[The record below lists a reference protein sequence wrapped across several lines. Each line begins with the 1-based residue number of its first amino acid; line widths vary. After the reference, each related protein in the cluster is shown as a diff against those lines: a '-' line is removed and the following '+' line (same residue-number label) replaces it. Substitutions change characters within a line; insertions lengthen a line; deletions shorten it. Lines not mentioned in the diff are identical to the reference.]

1 MQEVI
6 IRTNYGKN
14 IGLGHL
20 FRVLKLANELKKYYH
35 VVFAVDQK
43 SDIIKKVLTFDLLA
57 KKIPLPTK

>member
-43 SDIIKKVLTFDLLA
+43 SDIIKKVLTFEVIELY
-57 KKIPLPTK
+57 KNSIF